1 MFRSLAVRN
10 FRLFAGG
17 QVVSNTGTWMQRIA
31 QDWLVLQLSGG
42 SGIALGLTTALQL
55 LPMLLLGLWGG
66 TLVDRLGK
74 RRLLFVTQASQSVL
88 ALALGVLATAG
99 IANVWHVYV
108 FAFALGIVTVVDNPA
123 RQTFAVE
130 MVGKRDLPNAIA
142 LNSASFQLGRVVGP
156 AVAGLLIAAIGSGP
170 VFVLNA
176 FSFSATLVAL
186 ALMRPAE
193 LHTTEPAPRDKGQ
206 VRQGLRYLLGRRD
219 LVLLL
224 VMTAFLQ
231 MFGSNVQNQIAL
243 MTNNVFTAGADA
255 FGIAAAALAVGALA
269 GALLA
274 ARRERPRLR
283 VVLAG
288 ALVFGATQV
297 GAAVA
302 PGYPGFTAV
311 LVPMGVAF
319 LMFTTSLNA
328 FFQLSVDP
336 QLRGRVMSMYM
347 LVFLGMAPIGSPIV
361 GVLADA
367 FGPRTSLATGG
378 TVTVLVA
385 ALIAALLVRHHNV
398 RVERSPAFPFV
409 RVARNREHESG

>member
-10 FRLFAGG
+10 YRLFAGG

-42 SGIALGLTTALQL
+42 SGIALGLTTALQF

-74 RRLLFVTQASQSVL
+74 RRLLVITQASQSVL
-88 ALALGVLATAG
+88 ALALGVLATSG
-99 IANVWHVYV
+99 IANVGHVYV
-108 FAFALGIVTVVDNPA
+108 FAFALGLVTVVDNPA

-156 AVAGLLIAAIGSGP
+156 AVAGMLIAALGSGP
-170 VFVLNA
+170 VFILNA
-176 FSFSATLVAL
+176 FSFTATLVAL

-224 VMTAFLQ
+224 IMTAFLQ

-274 ARRERPRLR
+274 ARWERPRLR
-283 VVLAG
+283 VVLVG

-297 GAAVA
+297 GAAVV
-302 PGYPGFTAV
+302 PGYLGFTAV
-311 LVPMGVAF
+311 LIPMGVAF

-361 GVLADA
+361 GVLADT
-367 FGPRTSLATGG
+367 FGPRSSLATGG
-378 TVTVLVA
+378 TVTVLVS
-385 ALIAALLVRHHNV
+385 ALIAVLLVRHHNI
-398 RVERSPAFPFV
+398 RVERSPAFPYL
-409 RVARNREHESG
+409 RVTSSGT